1 MIIDQYGINC
11 YDENDRGKEIVF
23 FLGGKLEIKS
33 KFYEIINEP
42 NNIIKCPSLIDYDK
56 EIEMLQ
62 RFNDIRKD
70 VKKTDLPS
78 GYYQE
83 KSIIRGEVIPY
94 YMEAPTLFDLSID
107 KDKSKINN
115 YYYKSDDKIRNMFIL
130 YNEILDIIE
139 ELYDNNICYYDSNST
154 NFVFKDNNVH
164 LIDFDYKHIS
174 YKKNRRSLY
183 KVLIGIDDLVD
194 RMNNRFLAHDEFIY
208 FPRSFNS
215 MRKHLVKLENRIRKG

>member
-1 MIIDQYGINC
+1 
-11 YDENDRGKEIVF
+11 
-23 FLGGKLEIKS
+23 
-33 KFYEIINEP
+33 
-42 NNIIKCPSLIDYDK
+42 
-56 EIEMLQ
+56 
-62 RFNDIRKD
+62 
-70 VKKTDLPS
+70 
-78 GYYQE
+78 
-83 KSIIRGEVIPY
+83 
-94 YMEAPTLFDLSID
+94 
-107 KDKSKINN
+107 
-115 YYYKSDDKIRNMFIL
+115 MFIL

-139 ELYDNNICYYDSNST
+139 ELYDNNIDYYDSNST

-174 YKKNRRSLY
+174 YKNNRKSLY